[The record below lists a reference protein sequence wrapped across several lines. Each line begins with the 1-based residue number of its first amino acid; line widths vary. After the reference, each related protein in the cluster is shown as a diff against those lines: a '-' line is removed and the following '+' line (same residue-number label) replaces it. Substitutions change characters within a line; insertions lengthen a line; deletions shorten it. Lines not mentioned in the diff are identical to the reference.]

1 MEALK
6 YENLARSLFQ
16 TGRGDDP
23 LGVLAEASE
32 WDDLLSKTFS
42 PRNQAMVWCLLCR
55 LRNAYLDGNTDQ
67 RGNFLKTYK
76 QEEKIWKAKSNDE
89 LIKVLEWA
97 NSIAEELQ
105 ISEFPYISY
114 RPTNIK

>member
-23 LGVLAEASE
+23 LKILTEASE
-32 WDDLLSKTFS
+32 WDDLFSNTFT

-55 LRNAYLDGNTDQ
+55 LRNAYLDGNENQ
-67 RGNFLKTYK
+67 SENFLNSYK
-76 QEEKIWKAKSNDE
+76 QEEKIWNAKSNKE
-89 LIKVLEWA
+89 LVIVLEWI
-97 NSIAEELQ
+97 NSVADILDL
-105 ISEFPYISY
+105 SEFPYISY
-114 RPTNIK
+114 KPTNI